1 MSMFTLIHGHDLS
14 RQHFE
19 QHPAW
24 ADYSE
29 PEDIEEIVSW
39 GVERAA
45 VVEQLERVRY
55 SDEFV
60 FPVLRTEPLPSFR
73 FLFLRANFVS
83 ADGTRFTGYVIGQN
97 PYCVA
102 VFYGDD
108 EFAFNANL
116 PDLGEQELA
125 RLRQSSKLQLEPF
138 FPLRY
143 STPFRRDDG
152 ERVEGLFAY
161 DV

>member
-1 MSMFTLIHGHDLS
+1 MFTLINVNDLS

-19 QHPAW
+19 QYPAW

-29 PEDIEEIVSW
+29 PDDIDSIVSW
-39 GVERAA
+39 GVDREE
-45 VVEQLERVRY
+45 VIEQLERVGY

-73 FLFLRANFVS
+73 FLFLRADFVS
-83 ADGTRFTGYVIGQN
+83 ADGTRFTGYVIGQD

-102 VFYGDD
+102 VFYGEK
-108 EFAFNANL
+108 EFVFNDSL
-116 PDLGEQELA
+116 PDLGEEELA
-125 RLRQSSKLQLEPF
+125 RLRQWSKLPLKPF

-152 ERVEGLFAY
+152 ESIEGMFRY
-161 DV
+161 V